1 MLFPQRPPRLV
12 RYAMPA
18 LFLLCALCG
27 CTPGPG
33 DNWNADQKAV
43 YDAMQGWT
51 KAVSKGDIDAMW
63 DRLTPD
69 AQEIYDRELK
79 GRRGIQ
85 ETVRQLKAG
94 ISPDAR
100 TPAEERARI
109 EKALKE
115 LPPEP
120 EKMTAKD
127 YYRWRVTPDL
137 TPTRAANNAALFAK
151 ANIVEIS
158 VQGQTATVVLKDGQ
172 PDRYNWKKSGGD
184 WKFDLPPSILRALEA
199 TREREAQGD

>member
-1 MLFPQRPPRLV
+1 MRLA
-12 RYAMPA
+12 RYPA
-18 LFLLCALCG
+18 HIACVVSLLLCALAQG
-27 CTPGPG
+27 CTPSPG
-33 DNWNADQKAV
+33 ENWNAEQKSV
-43 YDAMQGWT
+43 YDAMQSWS
-51 KAVSKGDIDAMW
+51 KAVSNRNIDAMW
-63 DRLTPD
+63 DMLTPD
-69 AQEIYDRELK
+69 AQEVYERELK

-94 ISPDAR
+94 IGPDAR
-100 TPAEERARI
+100 TPADERARI

-120 EKMTAKD
+120 EKMTGKD
-127 YYRWRVTPDL
+127 YYRWRVTPDM

-158 VQGQTATVVLKDGQ
+158 VQGGTATVVLKDGQ
-172 PDRYNWKKSGGD
+172 PDRYSWKKSGGD
-184 WKFDLPPSILRALEA
+184 WKFDLPASILRALEA